1 MCEAPVIR
9 SVLHLLLLLTF
20 AGLPLPSRAAEWGAL
35 TQPIGTRNTPFLV
48 DPALLNAAYAAGKG
62 PWALT
67 TSVTSI
73 TTTTPQFFIR
83 FYNPSASSNA
93 SGQEGSWVMRISS
106 VRGLS
111 AQKIR
116 DLFALPNTPSM
127 MTLGLSVTG
136 ESFYTGIAGPIEGWG
151 DGGGQQSQANGG
163 PYTIFFNAQ
172 PVMDAALSYQSVADT
187 DNGRKIGA
195 YLDSSIP
202 AAYSDMETVYN
213 TLDVLCNPASR
224 DLFNSALGTLTAQ
237 RFDNLAS
244 SAHYAVELQN
254 QATDDRIDRFVVNNA
269 TPGFWIKAA
278 RSFQHS
284 PDSGYDGDINA
295 MILGFDRKS
304 SDRTLSGISLAWM
317 HGTVYWADNGGQAVA
332 DYYRAE
338 AYSAVLI
345 DRAFLQGEV
354 SVGSVA
360 EETSRNIAIGTL
372 YLPSLHGPLLSPLS
386 GIARTANADYKGWNA
401 DIGLRAGV
409 LVNAGML
416 NIRPSFGFGWLY
428 QSRNS
433 FTETGAESLNLTV
446 AAAHAATL
454 HGRADVRFERAILLD
469 GQKTITPYVVI
480 GWAFAKRLDAQEVT
494 ASMNG
499 RSDFFTTSA
508 AIGTTQMFTGR
519 AGIETALSREFFI
532 SAEGFRQAQSGN
544 RQSGFAVAMNY
555 LF

>member
-1 MCEAPVIR
+1 MY
-9 SVLHLLLLLTF
+9 LFLLLTI
-20 AGLPLPSRAAEWGAL
+20 AGVPLRAGAADWRTL
-35 TQPIGTRNTPFLV
+35 TQPVGTQNTPFLV
-48 DPALLNAAYAAGKG
+48 DPALLNAGYAAGRG

-116 DLFALPNTPSM
+116 NFFALPNTPSM

-136 ESFYTGIAGPIEGWG
+136 ESFYTGLAGPIEGWG

-172 PVMDAALSYQSVADT
+172 PVPEAVLYWPDMADT
-187 DNGRKIGA
+187 DNSRA
-195 YLDSSIP
+195 VATYLAGDTP
-202 AAYSDMETVYN
+202 AAYSDMESVYN

-244 SAHYAVELQN
+244 SAYYAVELHN
-254 QATDDRIDRFVVNNA
+254 QAIDDRIDRFAVRSSM
-269 TPGFWIKAA
+269 PGFWIKAA

-295 MILGFDRKS
+295 MILGFDQKS

-317 HGTVYWADNGGQAVA
+317 HGSVYWADNGGQAVT
-332 DYYRAE
+332 DYYRAA
-338 AYSAVLI
+338 AYSAVVI

-354 SVGSVA
+354 SVGSTA
-360 EETSRNIAIGTL
+360 DETSRNITIGTL
-372 YLPSLHGPLLSPLS
+372 YLPSPHGPLLSPLS
-386 GIARTANADYKGWNA
+386 GIARTATADYKGWNA

-446 AAAHAATL
+446 AAAHTETL
-454 HGRADVRFERAILLD
+454 HCRADVRFERAITMHE
-469 GQKTITPYVVI
+469 QKTITPYVVI
-480 GWAFAKRLDAQEVT
+480 GWACAGRLDAQEVR

-499 RSDFFTTSA
+499 RSDSFTTSSA
-508 AIGTTQMFTGR
+508 TGGAQMFTGR
-519 AGIETALSREFFI
+519 AGIETALSKELFFV
-532 SAEGFRQAQSGN
+532 AECFRQAQSGD
-544 RQSGFAVAMNY
+544 RQSGFALAMNY